1 MKESNENELISKNK
15 TRLKREEL
23 RSTVDHTQFEFETTE
38 EVPML
43 SNVIG
48 QERGTKVMRF
58 GLNVNKIGYNL
69 YVAGISG
76 TGKTS
81 FTQSIVNE
89 FAQKDTKLYDWCYVY
104 NFEDG
109 SKPKVLQLP
118 VTMGK
123 KLKEDMEQLIENLK
137 VDIPRAFNEENYQK
151 EKAAIMRELKEQS

>member
-1 MKESNENELISKNK
+1 MREHIMNNGHHSPVKRQ
-15 TRLKREEL
+15 TRLETNKL
-23 RSTVDHTQFEFETTE
+23 RSTVDYTQFEFETTE
-38 EVPML
+38 EVPIL
-43 SNVIG
+43 QNVIG

-89 FAQKDTKLYDWCYVY
+89 FAKKEVTLYDWCYVY

-118 VTMGK
+118 LGIGK
-123 KLKEDMEQLIENLK
+123 
-137 VDIPRAFNEENYQK
+137 
-151 EKAAIMRELKEQS
+151 S